1 MTQYLAGELFRW
13 AAYGYQ
19 SAKSLLATTGG
30 AANKR
35 AFDGE
40 PGAQAEWAIGLL
52 SKADELEGDR
62 EAVFASS

>member
-30 AANKR
+30 AAKKR

-52 SKADELEGDR
+52 SKADELEGTAR
-62 EAVFASS
+62 LFSLVL